1 MIKLV
6 LSFNLLT
13 LLYAYWAIPSV
24 NVNLDDPPRV
34 RWQPAA
40 KKIIETYGYDR
51 SFAPVFAFHN
61 QTTFAKL
68 TPNAYL
74 RMANAIDKNFPE
86 YAEEIRGILD
96 VINRA
101 DVTFE
106 YMAAWAYFHEL
117 GHTFESPVTECT
129 GVLVSVNG
137 QVIHGRNMDQS
148 PDEARNLVLH
158 LHVYKNGKKV
168 GESVDWYWFKVG
180 FVTLL
185 KYNVASLE
193 ENWRFGNYL
202 PLESLLTLIED
213 GVSSLAW
220 AYREVLEDT
229 NIDTF
234 EKVVSYLEK
243 NRVGCALYN
252 IIAGSKKNEGVI
264 ISRDPLTTFK
274 TLRLG
279 VDSEGVADYQFLV

>member
-1 MIKLV
+1 
-6 LSFNLLT
+6 
-13 LLYAYWAIPSV
+13 
-24 NVNLDDPPRV
+24 
-34 RWQPAA
+34 
-40 KKIIETYGYDR
+40 
-51 SFAPVFAFHN
+51 
-61 QTTFAKL
+61 
-68 TPNAYL
+68 
-74 RMANAIDKNFPE
+74 
-86 YAEEIRGILD
+86 
-96 VINRA
+96 
-101 DVTFE
+101 
-106 YMAAWAYFHEL
+106 
-117 GHTFESPVTECT
+117 
-129 GVLVSVNG
+129 
-137 QVIHGRNMDQS
+137 MDQS

-158 LHVYKNGKKV
+158 LHVYKNGKKL

-220 AYREVLEDT
+220 AYREVLEDN

-279 VDSEGVADYQFLV
+279 VDSEGIGDYQFLVQTNFDHWEPDPEEDGRRTVAEDLLRNMGKEFWNELGVFAVMDTYPIHNEGTFYTTITVPK